1 MQGIHRKER
10 ENKKR
15 KTLLTHTG
23 LLMEGVSVP
32 DDRFVLVTA
41 ARPSSSNAVPSQLPS
56 SRPYFQKSSEPMR
69 TDKEFAN
76 TSRMLDR
83 GHVKANR

>member
-23 LLMEGVSVP
+23 LLMEGVDPPHDSSALS
-32 DDRFVLVTA
+32 DSRFLEM
-41 ARPSSSNAVPSQLPS
+41 LS
-56 SRPYFQKSSEPMR
+56 SRYQCGR
-69 TDKEFAN
+69 DA
-76 TSRMLDR
+76 RD
-83 GHVKANR
+83 V

>member
-23 LLMEGVSVP
+23 LLMEGVTEVRWLGFAV
-32 DDRFVLVTA
+32 RFAISFTWNV
-41 ARPSSSNAVPSQLPS
+41 N
-56 SRPYFQKSSEPMR
+56 YIC
-69 TDKEFAN
+69 
-76 TSRMLDR
+76 
-83 GHVKANR
+83 

>member
-23 LLMEGVSVP
+23 LLMEGVRQRS
-32 DDRFVLVTA
+32 DGI
-41 ARPSSSNAVPSQLPS
+41 
-56 SRPYFQKSSEPMR
+56 
-69 TDKEFAN
+69 FA
-76 TSRMLDR
+76 S
-83 GHVKANR
+83 